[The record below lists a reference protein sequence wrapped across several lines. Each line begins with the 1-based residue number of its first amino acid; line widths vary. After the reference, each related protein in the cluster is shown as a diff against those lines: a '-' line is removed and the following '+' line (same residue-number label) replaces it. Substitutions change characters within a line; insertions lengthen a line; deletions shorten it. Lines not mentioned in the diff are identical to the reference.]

1 MSDDSTE
8 AAPRLCDIPLRP
20 ISGANSLAEK
30 EVADGVFLIYDNT
43 LPARRQ
49 LIGSVSSQP
58 DGWAY
63 WSKDS
68 DCQQRQPSKLVAI
81 TAMREAI
88 ELRRKTI
95 EAFDLGYRYRIHN
108 PIGVDY
114 AVSLESA
121 KLSRVGDA
129 LILEFNKYGGS
140 YRVE

>member
-1 MSDDSTE
+1 MSDNST
-8 AAPRLCDIPLRP
+8 PSLCDIPLRP

-30 EVADGVFLIYDNT
+30 EVAGGVFLIYDNT
-43 LPARRQ
+43 LPVRRQ
-49 LIGSVSSQP
+49 LIGSVSYQP

-68 DCQQRQPSKLVAI
+68 DCQMRQPSKLVAI
-81 TAMREAI
+81 SAMCEAI

-108 PIGVDY
+108 PMGVDY
-114 AVSLESA
+114 AVSLENA
-121 KLSRVGDA
+121 KFGRVGDA
-129 LILEFNKYGGS
+129 VILEFNKYGGS